1 METSENSK
9 HHWMLS
15 LVGTGIV
22 FSLMTV
28 AVMMGRYAQQVDE
41 IAEDVD
47 VIRTTA
53 LNNQQALNELTAD
66 SIAQQRINDMTD
78 ARIARIEG
86 AK

>member
-1 METSENSK
+1 
-9 HHWMLS
+9 MLS